1 MYNTHFDVSH
11 ALCAF
16 FVFYPNFTI
25 PSHCSQQGTL
35 LTLPSSQTWQWQ
47 CIAERGVQKAFWF
60 LPHMFFVNVVWQT
73 VRILNGA
80 QIGKK
85 RTKLVASPWVWQLQ
99 AKLKYLTCP
108 ISNRVEECSI
118 CCGDF
123 FIFGKGVGLF
133 LNFHMSL
140 VGMNTWLLIV
150 VHPIPSN
157 ICVLAAF
164 CLAGWI

>member
-1 MYNTHFDVSH
+1 M
-11 ALCAF
+11 
-16 FVFYPNFTI
+16 
-25 PSHCSQQGTL
+25 HCRKGG
-35 LTLPSSQTWQWQ
+35 
-47 CIAERGVQKAFWF
+47 AEKAVWF

-73 VRILNGA
+73 VRILSAA

-99 AKLKYLTCP
+99 AKLKYLTWP
-108 ISNRVEECSI
+108 ISNGGEECLI

-123 FIFGKGVGLF
+123 FIFGQGVGLF

-164 CLAGWI
+164 LPSRVNLDQHRYLSFGCGALGFWDVDNSVFSKAQQPFSQAWTLS